1 MKALDLLTKRRN
13 EIVKKLQSVSI
24 PNDGSITSI
33 CWKIG
38 NDLDVSGTTV
48 RNYVQGDVKD
58 GYLAEAIYSE
68 FQRLNL
74 AK

>member
-1 MKALDLLTKRRN
+1 MKTLDGYKKRRLD
-13 EIVKKLQSVSI
+13 IIKKLQSVI
-24 PNDGSITSI
+24 LPTDGSATLV
-33 CWKIG
+33 CWRVG
-38 NDLDVSGTTV
+38 NDLEVSGTTV
-48 RNYVQGDVKD
+48 RNYIQGDVKD